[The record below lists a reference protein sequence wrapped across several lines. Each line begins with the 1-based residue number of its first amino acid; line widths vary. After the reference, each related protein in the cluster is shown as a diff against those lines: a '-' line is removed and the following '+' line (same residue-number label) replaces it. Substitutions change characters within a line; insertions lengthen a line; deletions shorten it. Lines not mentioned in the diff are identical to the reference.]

1 MSGVGSILW
10 GTGSWGALQVFYV
23 QFWQRRIFCRRA
35 FGVQE
40 LVLWSLSLGH
50 NLTDD
55 NLRYTKSCILSWCY
69 TCKDDRTDDHLLLHW
84 AVACDFGPWFLNY
97 FGCIRLCLN
106 QCWISRSSRVGG
118 AKWQAEKPLHVL
130 CSAFVEGNKR
140 ALEGLEK
147 SMGEIK
153 SIFHRSSS
161 RMGFSPPFIR
171 CLVSLFCLFFLFFS
185 FFWLIVTTGC
195 SRTDLR
201 GL

>member
-10 GTGSWGALQVFYV
+10 GGSWAALQVSYV
-23 QFWQRRIFCRRA
+23 QFWQRIIFCRRA

-55 NLRYTKSCILSWCY
+55 NLHYTKSCILSWCY
-69 TCKDDRTDDHLLLHW
+69 TCQDDRTDICSSIVLLL
-84 AVACDFGPWFLNY
+84 DFGLWFLNY

-106 QCWISRSSRVGG
+106 QCWISGSSRVGG

-130 CSAFVEGNKR
+130 CTAFVEGNKR

-153 SIFHRSSS
+153 SIFHKSSAQ
-161 RMGFSPPFIR
+161 MGLSPPFIW
-171 CLVSLFCLFFLFFS
+171 LFGIFVLSLLFLANCHYRV
-185 FFWLIVTTGC
+185 LEQIYVVYRTCIVGF
-195 SRTDLR
+195 
-201 GL
+201 